1 MAFIVQPPL
10 KFQSAAHHTG
20 HLIQAPKLYVV
31 EVLSG
36 ILWYVLVNGKVP
48 LKNSVIDK
56 QH

>member
-1 MAFIVQPPL
+1 
-10 KFQSAAHHTG
+10 
-20 HLIQAPKLYVV
+20 V

-56 QH
+56 QHWHVDLDC